1 MVLHYNMGVVGVVVQ
16 GLVCVCVCV
25 CVCVFL
31 QLGVCVCVCV
41 CVCVFTAWEKALEIK
56 LDFS

>member
-25 CVCVFL
+25 
-31 QLGVCVCVCV
+31 
-41 CVCVFTAWEKALEIK
+41 FTAWEKALEIK